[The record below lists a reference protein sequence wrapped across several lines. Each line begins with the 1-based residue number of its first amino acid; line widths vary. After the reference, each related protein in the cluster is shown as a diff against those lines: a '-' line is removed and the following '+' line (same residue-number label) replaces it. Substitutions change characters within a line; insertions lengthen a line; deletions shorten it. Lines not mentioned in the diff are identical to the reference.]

1 MEYFND
7 AIIICSKNSKEQLL
21 KSMKK
26 LLNVKFFTMDEFIKN
41 YCFDY
46 DEKAILYLI
55 KKYNIKYEI
64 ALEYLSNL
72 IYIENKTY
80 NNDKLD
86 FLVNIKLEL
95 IENNLLI
102 FNSYFKNYVKDKKI
116 IIYHLSITKFEKY
129 LLKDLNIE
137 FINKKSYNYSPEIY
151 EFETMDEELEY
162 VALEISKLIS
172 NGVKICDI
180 KLANVTDD
188 YINTVTKIFDLYNL
202 KIDKFNK
209 IPILSTVIGN
219 LFYSNLY
226 KGLENAIESIFK
238 YKETKTYEKIINICN
253 KYVWC
258 SDISDLMILIE
269 YDLKHT
275 YIDNIKYTNMIE
287 VVDFKSYNFDDE
299 YVFMLGFNE
308 GIIPKLYKDED
319 FINDDIKPSYL
330 DNTLDKNKKEKSD
343 IIESIKNIKNLTI
356 TYKLKTPF
364 NLFYPSSL
372 IEMFNKQVVKKSI
385 DYTISYSK
393 LSNYLTLAKSLDDL
407 IKFNKKTYKLNLLLS
422 NYDIPYNTYRHSYT
436 KIDKKLLQ
444 DYISSL
450 KSFNL
455 SYSSM
460 DNYNRCAFRFFIDK
474 ILNLKSPIDKFSI
487 TLGNIYHYVLEKAI
501 KKDINVKE
509 EVDNYL
515 KENDIILSNSNKFF
529 VDKSIKNIEYLID
542 VLKYQKNFCNLNK
555 VETEKFVKVPIK
567 DNINFVGFIDKVVY
581 DNINNETIIAIIDYK
596 TYVKKPSLKYIKSG
610 IGLQLPI
617 YMYLSNH
624 AYKNT
629 RFVGFYLQNITLD
642 NKSDLEKLKSLR
654 LIGYTNKDKDILK
667 NFDNNYMDS
676 KVIDGIKVNNDGSFS
691 QNSLNHML
699 TDEKIK
705 EIIDI
710 TESKINETLN
720 NILDAKF
727 DINPKYDNENI
738 GCDFCTFKDIC
749 FMKEYDFKNIK
760 SNLENE

>member
-542 VLKYQKNFCNLNK
+542 VLKYQKSFCNLNK